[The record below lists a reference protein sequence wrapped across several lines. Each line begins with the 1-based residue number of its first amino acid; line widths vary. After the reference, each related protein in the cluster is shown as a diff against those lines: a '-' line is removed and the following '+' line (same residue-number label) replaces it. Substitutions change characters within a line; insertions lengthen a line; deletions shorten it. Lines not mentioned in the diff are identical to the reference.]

1 MSFFYPAPNIVNLD
15 EHRSERARIAA
26 CRLTLELYP
35 RAAASSP
42 ERLLLRGV
50 ATRLLVQSQE
60 PNLRAAAVTAI
71 QRLGKA
77 ANPLDLDWLVL
88 LCDTAASDADTIV
101 RRGGFEFSLRILH
114 RLPDIFKRSRVTFEG
129 QSEGDIEL
137 HLLRC
142 KLVAIVQRLVED
154 PVASVRHAV
163 AAHCAS
169 LCTLLG
175 GGRLGDQW
183 ATWIVDTL
191 HTFLRDDDGAV
202 RAAAIDA
209 VPFIFTLLRGFAH
222 RYVYHAHFPSTGDNV
237 TAVDLAAGE
246 AESSRGLG
254 GAPLAGDSPSNS
266 VVPWSEVEAFIG
278 KCYVQTGPS
287 DAVVTMAVTSLK
299 RTAGMLLPALLKL
312 SHEAPED
319 VRCKVAAVAG
329 RLLLQIADEF
339 SLLALNGSGQGGDG
353 DARKNAWK
361 ALRQDLTHDLVGPL
375 LVTLLK
381 DGHRPVLATLFT
393 EMAGLPP
400 TYTSLEP
407 EGSTGGARRGFR
419 PMSSIFGFCDEI
431 LSKAAWATSS
441 TQRPPSSESNLSPA
455 AGSNTR
461 RWNTTEIMPEALLGK
476 LAESIEG
483 LSRDRDWRSRSVA
496 VRGIPALAP
505 FATSCGTQDRLAQVC
520 VVLMSDKVNAVRMAA
535 AEALCLT
542 GLIQFSMP
550 QSADVPS
557 AMADWNEAIVI
568 PQLYNLMQR
577 PGARERQLALF
588 MIQILVSLD
597 AVTADVT
604 IGVLVPLLLNAAQDP
619 VSNVRLSVAKTL
631 DFFMRSG
638 ASSSETWSSEAPVV
652 GAEGLVGVLAGHM
665 ELKKCLESLSEDE
678 DYDVHFHARK
688 TMVTFATLPH
698 HATSVD
704 STSAGAASKSKEDG
718 APDTSSVEALAVS
731 ASETATAQESTS
743 GNTTALSPAPE
754 VTSAAP
760 ETVVAP
766 ASSASSSSL
775 STPRTDTS
783 VPLIESTSSATSIPE
798 TAIEST
804 VEAPAPTIETTEP
817 AISTPGVTSV
827 GSIPE
832 VPATD
837 AEEAISAHE
846 STVPTPPKVDTAA
859 VAESTLDAASVPVVR
874 NVEVVTESTLE
885 PVPGTAV
892 RDIAGTAALASRGQ
906 ESDHP
911 IDDLEPPSI

>member
-1 MSFFYPAPNIVNLD
+1 
-15 EHRSERARIAA
+15 
-26 CRLTLELYP
+26 
-35 RAAASSP
+35 
-42 ERLLLRGV
+42 
-50 ATRLLVQSQE
+50 
-60 PNLRAAAVTAI
+60 VTAI

-77 ANPLDLDWLVL
+77 ATPFDLDWLVL
-88 LCDTAASDADTIV
+88 LCDTASSDVDTIV

-154 PVASVRHAV
+154 AVASVRHAV

-222 RYVYHAHFPSTGDNV
+222 RYVYHAHFPPNGDKAS
-237 TAVDLAAGE
+237 AVDLAAGE

-287 DAVVTMAVTSLK
+287 DAVVAMAVTSLK

-312 SHEAPED
+312 SHEAPDD

-329 RLLLQIADEF
+329 RLLLQVADEF
-339 SLLALNGSGQGGDG
+339 SLLALNGSGQGSDG
-353 DARKNAWK
+353 DVRRSAWK

-375 LVTLLK
+375 LVTLLQ

-407 EGSTGGARRGFR
+407 EGSPGGARRGFR

-431 LSKAAWATSS
+431 LSKAAWTTSS

-455 AGSNTR
+455 AGSNAQ
-461 RWNTTEIMPEALLGK
+461 RWHTTEIMPEALLGK
-476 LAESIEG
+476 LTGSVEE

-505 FATSCGTQDRLAQVC
+505 FATSTSSQKRLAQVC
-520 VVLMSDKVNAVRMAA
+520 VVLMSDKVNAVRTAA

-542 GLIQFSMP
+542 GLIQNSMLG
-550 QSADVPS
+550 SVDVPDM
-557 AMADWNEAIVI
+557 AADWIEVIVI
-568 PQLYNLMQR
+568 PQLYDLMQR

-597 AVTADVT
+597 AVTGKVT

-619 VSNVRLSVAKTL
+619 VSNVRLAVAKTL

-638 ASSSETWSSEAPVV
+638 ASHAETSSSEAPVD
-652 GAEGLVGVLAGHM
+652 GTEGLVGELAGHM
-665 ELKKCLESLSEDE
+665 ELKKCLENLSEDE
-678 DYDVHFHARK
+678 DYDVHYHARK
-688 TMVTFATLPH
+688 TMATFSTLPH
-698 HATSVD
+698 CATNVD
-704 STSAGAASKSKEDG
+704 STSTGESSEVG
-718 APDTSSVEALAVS
+718 APN
-731 ASETATAQESTS
+731 TS
-743 GNTTALSPAPE
+743 GVKVVATSAFETTEVQDSSPMVTAEASPTSEITSPAPE
-754 VTSAAP
+754 TM
-760 ETVVAP
+760 VASV
-766 ASSASSSSL
+766 SSASPSSS
-775 STPRTDTS
+775 STETADTS
-783 VPLIESTSSATSIPE
+783 APVAGSST
-798 TAIEST
+798 
-804 VEAPAPTIETTEP
+804 P
-817 AISTPGVTSV
+817 AISFLEATLEPTDNAPVPSIETAETATSTPDLAAVVTPTAAF
-827 GSIPE
+827 SIEEVPTPVAVADISPAGASALPISDEAAAAESTQE
-832 VPATD
+832 VPA
-837 AEEAISAHE
+837 
-846 STVPTPPKVDTAA
+846 STVH
-859 VAESTLDAASVPVVR
+859 
-874 NVEVVTESTLE
+874 NVEVKEKSSADSKPNSAEHETA
-885 PVPGTAV
+885 GTAV
-892 RDIAGTAALASRGQ
+892 LTTTGEYSAVPEDTPVTSNT
-906 ESDHP
+906 
-911 IDDLEPPSI
+911 